1 MYVHSMKKILLLILM
16 ICTCS
21 LQAQDM
27 KSLFIA
33 MPDSLAPL
41 LTKVNKE
48 DFGDFLASNMKAEVK
63 NRLGK
68 NSEMLKLTAD
78 YLNLKMSE
86 SSEVQMKLL
95 PVNDSVKVVCVV
107 HTYKGPAA
115 DSSIRFYSIQ
125 WEELP
130 LSSYLTLPKEDAFY
144 KAPVAEADQ
153 ETYYN
158 LRKQADMYLFVA
170 KLSEKDNTLL
180 YSYTTPDY
188 LDKETAEKLK
198 PFLNAEPLKYIWTGE
213 GRFEAAK

>member
-1 MYVHSMKKILLLILM
+1 MKKILLLILM

-107 HTYKGPAA
+107 HTYKGPAG
-115 DSSIRFYSIQ
+115 DSSIRFYSTQ

-153 ETYYN
+153 ETYHN

-198 PFLNAEPLKYIWTGE
+198 PFLNAESLKYIWTGE

>member
-1 MYVHSMKKILLLILM
+1 MKKILLLILM

-78 YLNLKMSE
+78 YLDLKMSE

-95 PVNDSVKVVCVV
+95 LVNDSVKVVCVV

-115 DSSIRFYSIQ
+115 DSNIRFYSTQ

>member
-1 MYVHSMKKILLLILM
+1 MKKILLLILM

-63 NRLGK
+63 N
-68 NSEMLKLTAD
+68 SEMLKLTAD

-115 DSSIRFYSIQ
+115 DSSIRFYSTQ

-198 PFLNAEPLKYIWTGE
+198 PFLNAEPLKYIDRRRPFRSSKITFAE
-213 GRFEAAK
+213 

>member
-1 MYVHSMKKILLLILM
+1 MKKILLLILM

-78 YLNLKMSE
+78 YLDLKMSE

-107 HTYKGPAA
+107 HTYKGPAT
-115 DSSIRFYSIQ
+115 DSSIRFYNTQ

-153 ETYYN
+153 ETYHN

-188 LDKETAEKLK
+188 LDKDTAEKLK
-198 PFLNAEPLKYIWTGE
+198 PFLNAEPLKYIWTVE

>member
-1 MYVHSMKKILLLILM
+1 MKKILLLILM

-78 YLNLKMSE
+78 YLDLKMSE

-95 PVNDSVKVVCVV
+95 PVNDSVNVVCVV

-115 DSSIRFYSIQ
+115 DSNIRFYSTQ

-153 ETYYN
+153 ETYHN

-213 GRFEAAK
+213 GRFEVAK

>member
-1 MYVHSMKKILLLILM
+1 MKKILLLILM

-63 NRLGK
+63 NRLG

-95 PVNDSVKVVCVV
+95 PVNDSVNVVCVV

-115 DSSIRFYSIQ
+115 DSNIRFYSTQ

-144 KAPVAEADQ
+144 KTPVAEADQ
-153 ETYYN
+153 ETYHN

-188 LDKETAEKLK
+188 LDKGTAEKLK

>member
-1 MYVHSMKKILLLILM
+1 MKKILLLILM

-78 YLNLKMSE
+78 YLDLKMSE

-95 PVNDSVKVVCVV
+95 PVNDSVNVVCVV

-115 DSSIRFYSIQ
+115 DSNIRFYNTQ

-153 ETYYN
+153 ETYHN

-213 GRFEAAK
+213 GCFEVAK

>member
-1 MYVHSMKKILLLILM
+1 MKKILLLILM

-78 YLNLKMSE
+78 YLDLKMSE

-107 HTYKGPAA
+107 HIYKGPAA
-115 DSSIRFYSIQ
+115 DSSIRFYSTQ

-153 ETYYN
+153 ETYHN

-188 LDKETAEKLK
+188 LDKDTAEKLK
-198 PFLNAEPLKYIWTGE
+198 PFLNAEPLKYTWTGE

>member
-1 MYVHSMKKILLLILM
+1 MKKILLLILM

-63 NRLGK
+63 N
-68 NSEMLKLTAD
+68 SEMLKLTAD

-115 DSSIRFYSIQ
+115 DSSIRFYSTQ

>member
-1 MYVHSMKKILLLILM
+1 MKKILLLILM

-78 YLNLKMSE
+78 YLDLKMSE

-95 PVNDSVKVVCVV
+95 PVNDSVNVVCVV

-115 DSSIRFYSIQ
+115 DSNIRFYSTQ

-153 ETYYN
+153 ETYHN

-213 GRFEAAK
+213 GCFEVAK

>member
-1 MYVHSMKKILLLILM
+1 MKKILLLILM

-68 NSEMLKLTAD
+68 NSEMLKLTSD
-78 YLNLKMSE
+78 YLDLKMSE

-107 HTYKGPAA
+107 HTYKGPAT
-115 DSSIRFYSIQ
+115 DSSIRFYNTQ

-153 ETYYN
+153 ETYHN

-188 LDKETAEKLK
+188 LDKDTAEKLK
-198 PFLNAEPLKYIWTGE
+198 PFLNAEPLKYIWTVE
-213 GRFEAAK
+213 GRFEAVK

>member
-1 MYVHSMKKILLLILM
+1 MKKILLLILM

-107 HTYKGPAA
+107 HAYKGPAA
-115 DSSIRFYSIQ
+115 DSSIRFYSTQ

-144 KAPVAEADQ
+144 KAPVAETDQ

>member
-1 MYVHSMKKILLLILM
+1 MKKILLLILM

-86 SSEVQMKLL
+86 SSEVQMELL

-107 HTYKGPAA
+107 HTYKGPDA
-115 DSSIRFYSIQ
+115 DSSIRFYSTQ

>member
-1 MYVHSMKKILLLILM
+1 MKKILLLILM

-78 YLNLKMSE
+78 YLDLKMSE

-95 PVNDSVKVVCVV
+95 PVNDSVNVVCVV

-115 DSSIRFYSIQ
+115 DSNIRFYSTQ

-144 KAPVAEADQ
+144 KTPVAEADQ

-188 LDKETAEKLK
+188 LDKDTAEKLK

>member
-1 MYVHSMKKILLLILM
+1 MKKILLLILM

-78 YLNLKMSE
+78 YLDLKMSE

-95 PVNDSVKVVCVV
+95 PVNDSVNVVCVV

-115 DSSIRFYSIQ
+115 DSNIRFYSTQ

-170 KLSEKDNTLL
+170 KLSDKDNTLL

-188 LDKETAEKLK
+188 LDKETAEKQK

-213 GRFEAAK
+213 GRFEVAK

>member
-1 MYVHSMKKILLLILM
+1 MKKILFLIVILSV
-16 ICTCS
+16 CS

-68 NSEMLKLTAD
+68 SSEMLKLTDD

-95 PVNDSVKVVCVV
+95 SVNDSVKVICVV
-107 HTYKGPAA
+107 HTYKGPAP
-115 DSSIRFYSIQ
+115 DSSIRFYNTQ

-130 LSSYLTLPKEDAFY
+130 LGDYLTLPVENDFY
-144 KAPVAEADQ
+144 KATIAEADK
-153 ETYYN
+153 ETVRN
-158 LRKQADMYLFVA
+158 LRRQADMFLCVA
-170 KLSEKDNTLL
+170 CLSEQDDTLQFR
-180 YSYTTPDY
+180 YSTPDY
-188 LDKETAEKLK
+188 LDKETADKLK
-198 PFLNAEPLKYIWTGE
+198 PYLEDKPLKYIWADN
-213 GRFEAAK
+213 GRFQTAK

>member
-1 MYVHSMKKILLLILM
+1 
-16 ICTCS
+16 
-21 LQAQDM
+21 
-27 KSLFIA
+27 

-115 DSSIRFYSIQ
+115 DSSIRFYSTQ

>member
-1 MYVHSMKKILLLILM
+1 MKKILLLILM

-78 YLNLKMSE
+78 YLDLKMSE

-95 PVNDSVKVVCVV
+95 PVNDSVMVVCVV
-107 HTYKGPAA
+107 HIYKGPAA
-115 DSSIRFYSIQ
+115 DSSIRFYSTQ

-153 ETYYN
+153 ETYHN

-188 LDKETAEKLK
+188 LDKDTAEKLK

>member
-1 MYVHSMKKILLLILM
+1 MKKILLLILM

-78 YLNLKMSE
+78 YLDLKMSE

-95 PVNDSVKVVCVV
+95 PVNDSVEVVCVV
-107 HTYKGPAA
+107 HTHKGPAA
-115 DSSIRFYSIQ
+115 DSSIRFYSTQ

-144 KAPVAEADQ
+144 KASVAEADQ
-153 ETYYN
+153 ETYHN

-180 YSYTTPDY
+180 YSYTTHDY
-188 LDKETAEKLK
+188 LDKDTAEKLK

>member
-1 MYVHSMKKILLLILM
+1 MKKILLLILM

-78 YLNLKMSE
+78 YLDLKMSE

-107 HTYKGPAA
+107 HTYKGPAT
-115 DSSIRFYSIQ
+115 DSSIRFYNTQ

>member
-1 MYVHSMKKILLLILM
+1 MKKILLLILM

-78 YLNLKMSE
+78 YLDLKMSE

-95 PVNDSVKVVCVV
+95 PVNDSVNVVCVV

-115 DSSIRFYSIQ
+115 DSNIRFYSTQ

-144 KAPVAEADQ
+144 KTPVAEADQ
-153 ETYYN
+153 ETYHN

-188 LDKETAEKLK
+188 LDKDTAEKLK

>member
-1 MYVHSMKKILLLILM
+1 MKKILLLILM

-27 KSLFIA
+27 KSLFIT

-115 DSSIRFYSIQ
+115 DSSIRFYNTQ

-180 YSYTTPDY
+180 YSR
-188 LDKETAEKLK
+188 E
-198 PFLNAEPLKYIWTGE
+198 
-213 GRFEAAK
+213 

>member
-1 MYVHSMKKILLLILM
+1 
-16 ICTCS
+16 
-21 LQAQDM
+21 
-27 KSLFIA
+27 

-115 DSSIRFYSIQ
+115 DSSIRFYNTQ

-144 KAPVAEADQ
+144 KDPVAEADQ

>member
-1 MYVHSMKKILLLILM
+1 MKKILLLILM

-78 YLNLKMSE
+78 YLDLKMSE

-107 HTYKGPAA
+107 HIYKGPAA
-115 DSSIRFYSIQ
+115 DSNIRFYSTQ

-144 KAPVAEADQ
+144 KASVAEADH
-153 ETYYN
+153 ETYHN

-170 KLSEKDNTLL
+170 RLSEKDNTLL

-188 LDKETAEKLK
+188 LDKDTAEKLK
-198 PFLNAEPLKYIWTGE
+198 PFLNAEPLKYIWTVE